1 MNPAPYE
8 ELDDAHLLALCI
20 YREARGESF
29 LGKRGVGCTVR
40 NRVNAQS
47 YFGHTYD
54 QVILRPY
61 QFSSFNSNDPN
72 AGVWP
77 IDGEPVWMECL
88 VEANN
93 VLGGIDDVSN
103 GALFYFSP
111 PLTAPPHAW
120 GPVIAT
126 AHIGNL
132 NFYKPAPA
140 EPSLT
145 GDI

>member
-1 MNPAPYE
+1 MEAQPYTD
-8 ELDDAHLLALCI
+8 LDDAHLLALCI

-29 LGKRGVGCTVR
+29 LGKRGVACVVR
-40 NRVNAQS
+40 NRVAARS
-47 YFGHTYD
+47 YFGADYAR
-54 QVILRPY
+54 VILKPY
-61 QFSSFNSNDPN
+61 QFSSFNANDPN
-72 AGVWP
+72 SGVWP

-120 GPVIAT
+120 GPVVAT

-140 EPSLT
+140 NLSLE
-145 GDI
+145 GDL

>member
-1 MNPAPYE
+1 MEAQPYAD
-8 ELDDAHLLALCI
+8 LDDAHLLALAI
-20 YREARGESF
+20 WREARGEGM
-29 LGKRGVGCTVR
+29 LGRRGVGCVVR
-40 NRVNAQS
+40 NRIDART
-47 YFGHTYD
+47 YFGNDYES
-54 QVILRPY
+54 VILKPW

-72 AGVWP
+72 ASQWP
-77 IDGEPVWMECL
+77 IDGEQSWVQCL
-88 VEANN
+88 AEAND
-93 VLGGIDDVSN
+93 VLMGCDDVTN

-140 EPSLT
+140 ELSAQ
-145 GDI
+145 GDV